1 MKTQKLLHYD
11 KLAALKMYKTLDSLK
26 ILRVRIVAYRTQ
38 NNIFSFGLI
47 IVMNYMY
54 LIFFI

>member
-11 KLAALKMYKTLDSLK
+11 KLAALKKVQDSGFSENVESK
-26 ILRVRIVAYRTQ
+26 NRTQ

-47 IVMNYMY
+47 IVMSYMY